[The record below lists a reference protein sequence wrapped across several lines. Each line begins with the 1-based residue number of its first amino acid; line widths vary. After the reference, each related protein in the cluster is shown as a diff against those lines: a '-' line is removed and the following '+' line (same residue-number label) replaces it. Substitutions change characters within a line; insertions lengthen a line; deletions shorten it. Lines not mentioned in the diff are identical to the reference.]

1 MIKPSG
7 MIKSSE
13 MLKVRQWPTPTA
25 KQSGFTLIE
34 IMVAV
39 IIFGFIGVAS
49 YKMLAQAQQ
58 QKEVNDQTANRMS
71 ELQRAMLIMGRDFMQ
86 VAKRPVRDEFGDPFP
101 LMKLESDSDGTDS
114 KIEFSRH
121 GWRNP
126 LGFPRSNLQHI
137 QYAYEDEQLIR
148 RYWLV
153 LDRLPDSKSYKQVI
167 VDGVD
172 GVVFEVI
179 PELLNSLQ
187 DPSWKRTWPQSS
199 NATNLTDFPAAVKIT
214 LKTQDMGDI
223 YRIYALGGDNN
234 SSQNRGGQGQTG
246 AQGPGNGRNTP
257 NPGQGGTG
265 GIGGGRGGGSGGNS
279 GGGSGRDDT

>member
-1 MIKPSG
+1 MCFISQTEQ
-7 MIKSSE
+7 SSQGAE
-13 MLKVRQWPTPTA
+13 PQQA
-25 KQSGFTLIE
+25 GFTLIE

-49 YKMLAQAQQ
+49 YKMLSQAQQ
-58 QKEVNDQTANRMS
+58 QKEVNDHTANRMA
-71 ELQRAMLIMGRDFMQ
+71 ELQRAMLIMSRDFMQ

-101 LMKLESDSDGTDS
+101 LLKLESDSEGTDS

-126 LGFPRSNLQHI
+126 LGFPRSNLQHL
-137 QYAYEDEQLIR
+137 QYVYEDEQLIR

-167 VDGVD
+167 LDGVD
-172 GVVFEVI
+172 GVVFEVV
-179 PELLNSLQ
+179 PELLTGLQ

-199 NATNLTDFPAAVKIT
+199 DPSSLMDFPAALKVT

-223 YRIYALGGDNN
+223 YRIYVLGGDN
-234 SSQNRGGQGQTG
+234 SGSQSRGGQGQNGT
-246 AQGPGNGRNTP
+246 QGPNSGQNNPNPGNGR
-257 NPGQGGTG
+257 GSGSGS
-265 GIGGGRGGGSGGNS
+265 GRGGNT